1 MTYEEALKQVQGK
14 TPAINKSFLKI
25 KFGYQIEVILPFKQG
40 VALIES
46 LQHGWFYTANYS
58 SPPDFRAIE
67 SKDFEAA
74 VCSEEEVQRIQ
85 MAKLLGI
92 SIHDLDKVKDEQTK
106 QPLSA
111 VA

>member
-25 KFGYQIEVILPFKQG
+25 KFSYQLEVILPFKQG
-40 VALIES
+40 IALMES
-46 LQHGWFYTANYS
+46 LQNGWAYTANYS
-58 SPPDFRAIE
+58 SAPEFRAIE
-67 SKDFEAA
+67 SKDVEAN

-92 SIHDLDKVKDEQTK
+92 SIHDLDKVKDEQTN
-106 QPLSA
+106 QPLTA

>member
-1 MTYEEALKQVQGK
+1 MTYEEALKKVQGK
-14 TPAINKSFLKI
+14 TLAINKSFLKI
-25 KFGYQIEVILPFKQG
+25 KFSYQVEVILPFKQG

-46 LQHGWFYTANYS
+46 LQHGWFYVANYS
-58 SPPDFRAIE
+58 SAPDFRAIE
-67 SKDFEAA
+67 SKDFEAT

-92 SIHDLDKVKDEQTK
+92 SIHDLDKVRDEQTK
-106 QPLSA
+106 QPLTA